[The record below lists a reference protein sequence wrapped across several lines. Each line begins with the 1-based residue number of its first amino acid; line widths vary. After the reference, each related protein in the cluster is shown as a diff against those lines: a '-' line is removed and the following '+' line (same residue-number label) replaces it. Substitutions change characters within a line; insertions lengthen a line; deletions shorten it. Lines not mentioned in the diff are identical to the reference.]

1 MKKFGLTV
9 ASLSLVALSFT
20 ACGGDDKK
28 AVSHSAPTS
37 EVKKETP
44 ASAPSHETKAET
56 PAPATASAPAD
67 PAKLFAKCAGCHGQK
82 AEKKALGQSR
92 VIAGWDAKKIE
103 DALNGYKAGTYGG
116 AMKGVMQGQVAKL
129 NEAKIKALKTIEN
142 TLFFHSN
149 SNFVINHLWIS
160 SSAIGQR
167 KTTTENNKH
176 FT

>member
-44 ASAPSHETKAET
+44 ASAPAHETKAET

-67 PAKLFAKCAGCHGQK
+67 PAKLYAKCAGCHGQK
-82 AEKKALGQSR
+82 AEKSALGKSQ
-92 VIAGWDAKKIE
+92 VIAGWEPSKIK
-103 DALNGYKAGTYGG
+103 DALHGYKNGTYGG
-116 AMKGVMQGQVAKL
+116 AMKGLMKGQVAPL
-129 NEAKIKALKTIEN
+129 SDADIDAFANY
-142 TLFFHSN
+142 
-149 SNFVINHLWIS
+149 IS
-160 SSAIGQR
+160 
-167 KTTTENNKH
+167 K
-176 FT
+176 F